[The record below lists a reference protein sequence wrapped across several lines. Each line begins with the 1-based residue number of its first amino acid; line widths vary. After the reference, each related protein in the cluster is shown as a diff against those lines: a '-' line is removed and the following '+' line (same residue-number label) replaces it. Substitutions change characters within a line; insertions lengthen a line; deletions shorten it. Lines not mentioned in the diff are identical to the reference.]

1 MSNPTLPE
9 MSDAEADAL
18 SDVVHAGTGIRHVAK
33 QTTDASSP
41 KLFTRLKMVEK
52 FYGDLLARF
61 GAACVS
67 VGGLNIGVFALE
79 YKVGATDKTF
89 AGVASQALSAST
101 VSYLYL
107 DTDQTLKVATG
118 AWPGGDVFRVAKVT
132 TSGSAV
138 TAIVDARLH
147 NFLIGIVNAWYSV
160 PAAGD
165 VDMNAKAL
173 KSVAQVWFAGS
184 TELTIASDVV
194 TPTQVM
200 HSVDT
205 QADAASDNLVT
216 IAADAAKVGR
226 LLILRCENAAR
237 VVTIKST
244 GNIKL
249 KHGNLVLDD
258 VEKFVFCVQMTTTT
272 WIAEPMNFAS
282 FGPLLQDLNA
292 NGKQITDVGLLIFKG
307 VSPVTI
313 AGDAFTATN
322 QFHWLAPESGV
333 TDDLKTINGGNVGQL
348 LLIAPQTPYL
358 SIKVY
363 DEGGGSGNIQLAI
376 PGFGSTVTLASSKE
390 WLMLFYD
397 GNMWYEIARSKHR
410 LDDLVGTGQV
420 IPYAME
426 AHYPGALTVNQ
437 NSYQRP
443 VLKAFKLTRVRGRVK
458 TAPAGGSCVV
468 DILKNGAS
476 IFAADA
482 NRINIAV
489 GTYEDTSDTVD
500 VNFAVN
506 DYVEV
511 KVLTANS
518 AADLTVAFDA
528 FVDAA
533 AAV

>member
-1 MSNPTLPE
+1 MANPTLPE
-9 MSDAEADAL
+9 LSDAEADAL
-18 SDVVHAGTGIRHVAK
+18 SDVVHAGTGTRHVAK
-33 QTTDASSP
+33 LTTDASSP

-79 YKVGATDKTF
+79 YKIGATDKTF

-173 KSVAQVWFAGS
+173 KSVAQMWFTAS

-194 TPTQVM
+194 TPTQIM

-205 QADAASDNLVT
+205 QADAAADNLVT
-216 IAADAAKVGR
+216 ITADAAKIGR

-249 KHGNLVLDD
+249 KHGDLVLDD
-258 VEKFVFCVQMTTTT
+258 VEKFVLCLQITTTT

-282 FGPLLQDLNA
+282 FGPLLQNLDA
-292 NGKQITDVGLLIFKG
+292 NGKDIADVGTLTFKD
-307 VSPVTI
+307 VTALGI
-313 AGDAFTATN
+313 TADAITVTKTLHRLTP
-322 QFHWLAPESGV
+322 QSGLA
-333 TDDLKTINGGNVGQL
+333 DNLKTINGGKLNQL
-348 LLIAPQTPYL
+348 LLIAPNPAIT
-358 SIKVY
+358 ITVY
-363 DEGGGSGNIQLAI
+363 DGAAAGGDNIFLAVPGGTLVLAAAEDWLLLLEISGYW
-376 PGFGSTVTLASSKE
+376 T
-390 WLMLFYD
+390 
-397 GNMWYEIARSKHR
+397 EIARSKHR

-437 NSYQRP
+437 NTYQRP

-500 VNFAVN
+500 ANFAVN